1 MSLKYKVLG
10 YFLKEKS
17 KAEVHWVLLKWSTYY
32 KDLSIINQ
40 EIFQIRTLI
49 FIKTTRFL
57 SDPNFYISPEMK
69 IVISSAFT
77 QVTFGLKIVTFSKFN
92 TIFIAPSSYTYKKAH
107 QFFDGDV
114 NVKTSRVNLS
124 WPAVERGFKISD
136 DALNLCIHEFGHC
149 LIIENSKRNYIGIFN
164 ENNFK
169 SYSNTANYFIA
180 QIRAAENSFLRNYGG
195 ENLME
200 FFSVSLESFFE
211 KPDEFSQKLPK
222 LYNSLAQLLNQ
233 DPRKKEHPKLS

>member
-1 MSLKYKVLG
+1 LSFKYKILG
-10 YFLKEKS
+10 YFFKEKS
-17 KAEVHWVLLKWSTYY
+17 KTEVHLVLLKWNAYY
-32 KDLSIINQ
+32 KDLSTINQ

-57 SDPNFYISPEMK
+57 SDPNFYVSPEMK

-77 QVTFGLKIVTFSKFN
+77 QVTFGLKIVTLSKFN
-92 TIFIAPSSYTYKKAH
+92 TIFIAPSAYTYKKIN

-114 NVKTSRVNLS
+114 NIKTSRVNLS
-124 WPAVERGFKISD
+124 WPAVEQGFKISD

-149 LIIENSKRNYIGIFN
+149 LIIENSKRNYMGIFN
-164 ENNFK
+164 ENNLE
-169 SYSNTANYFIA
+169 SYKNTAIYFINEV
-180 QIRAAENSFLRNYGG
+180 RADEHSFLRNYGG

-211 KPDEFSQKLPK
+211 KPNEFSQKLPK

-233 DPRKKEHPKLS
+233 DPRKKEHPKLN